1 MVNQTDT
8 IENGSFNGNLTIL
21 NSGNADLGPGNLE
34 VQGTVYTNTISA
46 NTTSGSITLTDPSLF
61 TNSTAST
68 SAITGALVV
77 TGGIGITGNNYFAG
91 VNTYTNTTVIPSAN
105 GTNTASGSINI
116 AGGLALTGSA
126 NYSNAIIF
134 NAVNN
139 AEPNAL
145 GGTRSIGSKIVLWP
159 NNGPAGT
166 SSDYSIG
173 IGASSMWYQ
182 VDTGSIF
189 NWYSGAT
196 LIGAMNVNG
205 MTIYGANALPST
217 SSTPSGA
224 LNVAGSLALYNTSA
238 LSACIMLQGGQYG
251 PPNTTSRTIGTRI
264 VLNPTAFPTSSTDY
278 AIGITTSPGI
288 GIWFGTN
295 TLTDHFYFYNNT
307 TITLDITNAST
318 TFGSNNLVS
327 ITNGTLIPLNDIS
340 FTGVEGALNVAGDI
354 VLSNATR
361 QTIGFASGG
370 VGAPSFTNRSTGSKI
385 ILLPAVTASTVDHAI
400 GVTATS
406 VWFSASASTHT
417 IDKYIANV
425 LVHRASNTS
434 TSILQG
440 TTSSSTATGA
450 LIVTGG
456 TGISGNLFVGGTGNF
471 AGISNFT
478 NTNTIPLND
487 IVFTGVGGTINLA
500 GDIVLFNAT
509 SQMIGFAAAG
519 LGTPS
524 FTNRTLGTKII
535 LKPTVNATQTDSAI
549 GVNTSSVWISNGIST
564 GTIDFYIVNNLEMS
578 LNNSTLSLLSNT
590 TSSST
595 ATGTL
600 VVTGGTGISGDL
612 FVGATTNSA
621 GIGKFTSG
629 TTSSST
635 ATGAVVITG
644 GIGISGNV
652 FVGGTGNF
660 AGILSVT
667 NTTAATTVSTG
678 ALIVSGGIGAAKS
691 IFCPTLILTKAST
704 TGTLTPTVN
713 SSAGF
718 FTTTSLTTVS
728 NGTQAITFTNSLI
741 ASTSVMQFT
750 CQTSGTGV
758 PYIVITSISSG
769 SCVLALRNTGTA
781 AFNNT
786 ITVYFFIC

>member
-68 SAITGALVV
+68 SAITGALIV
-77 TGGIGITGNNYFAG
+77 TGGIGITGNSYFAG

-126 NYSNAIIF
+126 NYSNVIIF
-134 NAVNN
+134 NAINN

-173 IGASSMWYQ
+173 IGTNSMWYQ

-205 MTIYGANALPST
+205 MTIYGANALPTT

-224 LNVAGSLALYNTSA
+224 LNIAGSLALYNTSG

-278 AIGITTSPGI
+278 AIGITTSPGV
-288 GIWFGTN
+288 GVWFGVN
-295 TLTDHFYFYNNT
+295 QISDHFYFYNNS

-318 TFGSNNLVS
+318 TFGSNNIVS
-327 ITNGTLIPLNDIS
+327 ITNGTTIPLNDIA

-370 VGAPSFTNRSTGSKI
+370 VGA
-385 ILLPAVTASTVDHAI
+385 
-400 GVTATS
+400 
-406 VWFSASASTHT
+406 
-417 IDKYIANV
+417 
-425 LVHRASNTS
+425 
-434 TSILQG
+434 
-440 TTSSSTATGA
+440 
-450 LIVTGG
+450 
-456 TGISGNLFVGGTGNF
+456 
-471 AGISNFT
+471 
-478 NTNTIPLND
+478 
-487 IVFTGVGGTINLA
+487 
-500 GDIVLFNAT
+500 
-509 SQMIGFAAAG
+509 
-519 LGTPS
+519 PS

-549 GVNTSSVWISNGIST
+549 GVNTSSVWISNGINT
-564 GTIDFYIVNNLEMS
+564 GTIDFYLANTLEMS
-578 LNNSTLSLLSNT
+578 LSNTTLSLPSNT

-595 ATGTL
+595 ATGAL
-600 VVTGGTGISGDL
+600 VVTGGIGVSGNITTATLSSTGLVTLASLTITGATIHNGTETFNGTVTISGTNTFTMNTGL
-612 FVGATTNSA
+612 FTTAGLVTITNATASTTVSSGAL
-621 GIGKFTSG
+621 I
-629 TTSSST
+629 
-635 ATGAVVITG
+635 VTG
-644 GIGISGNV
+644 GIG
-652 FVGGTGNF
+652 VGGNLNIGGNF
-660 AGILSVT
+660 VT
-667 NTTAATTVSTG
+667 PKSTG
-678 ALIVSGGIGAAKS
+678 SGALTFTFNGMSGS
-691 IFCPTLILTKAST
+691 
-704 TGTLTPTVN
+704 V
-713 SSAGF
+713 
-718 FTTTSLTTVS
+718 TTTSLALTQGSSQAVTFANTSITT
-728 NGTQAITFTNSLI
+728 
-741 ASTSVMQFT
+741 TSVIQ
-750 CQTSGTGV
+750 CSLSYSGTGIPV
-758 PYIVITSISSG
+758 VMITAQSSG
-769 SCVLALRNTGTA
+769 NCTFTIKNAGTVVLNAVVKINFL
-781 AFNNT
+781 
-786 ITVYFFIC
+786 IT